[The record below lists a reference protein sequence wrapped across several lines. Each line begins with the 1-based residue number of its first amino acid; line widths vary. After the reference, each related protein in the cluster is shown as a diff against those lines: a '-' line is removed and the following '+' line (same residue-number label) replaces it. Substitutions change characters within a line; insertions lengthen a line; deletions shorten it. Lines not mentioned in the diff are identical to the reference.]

1 MCEDAC
7 NTCSIIMP
15 YELLV
20 IHSFLCDKLKLEAVY
35 LEALNIS
42 KSRDGSR
49 SHHWD
54 QSGSRRCWTWDF
66 SHGPSSPS
74 ISDSEARLEW
84 LRWLKGKK
92 KGEFLGFKASFFNFL
107 MFFDP
112 KELDSLRPHMWVEVI
127 IDATSIVLGLD
138 LVVLSDKHIWFQVD
152 DVLLGRLYEVRNT
165 AVIYSG
171 SMMIPWSLKNVCY
184 VVCYGLQW

>member
-1 MCEDAC
+1 
-7 NTCSIIMP
+7 MP

-20 IHSFLCDKLKLEAVY
+20 IHSFFCDKLTLEAVY

-92 KGEFLGFKASFFNFL
+92 KMGVLGFQGKLCFFWML
-107 MFFDP
+107 FDP

-127 IDATSIVLGLD
+127 IDATSVVLGLD

-152 DVLLGRLYEVRNT
+152 DVLLGRLYQVRNT
-165 AVIYSG
+165 AVTYSG

>member
-1 MCEDAC
+1 
-7 NTCSIIMP
+7 
-15 YELLV
+15 
-20 IHSFLCDKLKLEAVY
+20 
-35 LEALNIS
+35 
-42 KSRDGSR
+42 
-49 SHHWD
+49 
-54 QSGSRRCWTWDF
+54 
-66 SHGPSSPS
+66 
-74 ISDSEARLEW
+74 
-84 LRWLKGKK
+84 LKGKK

-171 SMMIPWSLKNVCY
+171 SMMIP
-184 VVCYGLQW
+184 